1 MKAFTYHSPT
11 SEQAAVTLLGA
22 GAVPLAGGSSLL
34 NLLKE
39 RVLEP
44 ERVVNLKAIAGL
56 ARIEPAGEG
65 LRIGANV
72 TLAALLE
79 SAEVR
84 RAYPALVQAAQ
95 TVGTPQ
101 IRNVATVGGNLC
113 APPAC
118 WYYVHEGFP
127 CPRKGAA
134 EACPAKTGE
143 NEYHAIFATDGPCVA
158 VHASSLAPAL
168 VALGARV
175 RIAGPGGAREVEIE
189 KFFRLPKAGLPAV
202 ALAKAEEHRE
212 NVLAADEIVTHVALG
227 PARPRSATYVVL
239 HKESHD
245 WPVGLASASLE
256 MQGDTVRAARVCLGA
271 VAPVPWRAAGAE
283 AALAGRRVTAEV
295 AAQAA
300 EAAVAGAAPLAQN
313 AYKVGIARAAVRRA
327 ILLAATGKWM

>member
-1 MKAFTYHSPT
+1 MKAFTYHRPT
-11 SEQAAVTLLGA
+11 NEQAAVRLLGA

-44 ERVVNLKAIAGL
+44 ERVVNLKAIPGL
-56 ARIEPAGEG
+56 AGIEAAGEG

-79 SAEVR
+79 NAEVR
-84 RAYPALVQAAQ
+84 RAYPALVQAAE

-118 WYYVHEGFP
+118 WYYTHEGFP
-127 CPRKGAA
+127 CPRKGADH
-134 EACPAKTGE
+134 ACPAKAGE
-143 NEYHAIFATDGPCVA
+143 NEYHAIFATEGPCVA

-168 VALGARV
+168 VALGARLRV
-175 RIAGPGGAREVEIE
+175 VGPGGARDVEVE
-189 KFFRLPKAGLPAV
+189 KFFRLPRAGEP
-202 ALAKAEEHRE
+202 RE
-212 NVLAADEIVTHVALG
+212 NVLAADEIVTHVTLG
-227 PARPRSATYVVL
+227 PARPRSATYAVL

-245 WPVGLASASLE
+245 WPVGLASVSLE
-256 MQGDTVRAARVCLGA
+256 MDGDTALAARVCLGA
-271 VAPVPWRAAGAE
+271 VAPVPWRAPGAE
-283 AALAGRRVTAEV
+283 AALAGRKVTPET
-295 AAQAA
+295 AARAA
-300 EAAVAGAAPLAQN
+300 EAAVAGAAPLSQN

>member
-11 SEQAAVTLLGA
+11 SEQAAVRLLGA
-22 GAVPLAGGSSLL
+22 GAVALAGGSSLL

-44 ERVVNLKAIAGL
+44 ERVVNLKAIPGL
-56 ARIEPAGEG
+56 AKIEPAAEG
-65 LRIGANV
+65 YRIGANV
-72 TLAALLE
+72 TLAALVE

-84 RAYPALVQAAQ
+84 RAYPALVQAAE

-127 CPRKGAA
+127 CPRKSADQ
-134 EACPAKTGE
+134 ACPAKAGE
-143 NEYHAIFATDGPCVA
+143 NELHAIFATDGPCVA

-175 RIAGPGGAREVEIE
+175 RVVGAGGAREVEIE
-189 KFFRLPKAGLPAV
+189 KFFRLPRTGEA
-202 ALAKAEEHRE
+202 RE
-212 NVLAADEIVTHVALG
+212 NILAADEIVTHVTLG

-239 HKESHD
+239 HKQSHD
-245 WPVGLASASLE
+245 WPVGLASVSLE
-256 MQGDTVRAARVCLGA
+256 MEGDTARAARVCLGA

-283 AALAGRRVTAEV
+283 AALAGKKVTPET

-313 AYKVGIARAAVRRA
+313 AYKIGIARAAVRRA
-327 ILLAATGKWM
+327 ILLAATGQWR